1 MRKLLYSVALLLA
14 CCGFAARARAAVPRL
29 SWVENDE
36 QIRKVFE
43 GEPLVRSMT
52 MVDPPVAAG
61 FPILP
66 DSSTKVWA
74 AATAN
79 ELVVRFE
86 RRAPQSRP
94 SAGEGSST
102 DWVGVLLDVE
112 NDDQSW
118 YEIRLDMKGT
128 LVESKRFSNGCA
140 QMSWSCKPEC
150 RIDRKDGAWS
160 ATLRIP
166 FKNLGAR
173 PATGD
178 VWGFNFVHKKVVDA
192 KTPPGTADVAKTYE
206 TNWTGSPYLDDSCEM
221 LDPLCF
227 RDIALGRAEKLVQVD
242 SVSRGTVSSAESLSN
257 VFRGRAKNNAA
268 SRISLRVAVIG
279 PDGRTIASKK
289 VYAPGK
295 QEETFALPY
304 PRVRGAGTVT
314 FRIEGRGV
322 DNPVYESKYAV
333 ASNPERRVF
342 AVKEPAPGDL
352 MQWRTFPLTV
362 YGAPLWL
369 ADSPRRIAA
378 DAERLAIPWSKE
390 SFFAH
395 LAENRLSPVLEPTSS
410 GEKINEL
417 EQVAPLLRRTGLKG
431 VIAHHGAMQLRDALD
446 KQRGLYWGV
455 VFQSPYRGVSERTAK
470 GFDRRIVTIAGLE
483 NGRGEALSYSALKDR
498 YDVAALL
505 IRDRPVRAW
514 SDPFGFFTKIL
525 ADLSDIDEIWVGARG
540 FHYCSVDEIRQLLS
554 SAVRCGATGLVV
566 SALEHG
572 AGGRLGSE
580 FWTAPER
587 WKYLIELQ
595 QLFSR
600 GLSAK
605 RPEFADAL
613 VVLPTE
619 ELKPSSE
626 RRERFL
632 EILEAAH
639 VMIGPVAGVW
649 YRFVGEDQIAEGF
662 EKLDWHKV
670 IFLPAWRCGNSKAR
684 EALRAYAKAGGT
696 LVVTD
701 PRAVWPGDDSEAAR
715 KAFLGQS
722 ELKSLKKVPGAPAI
736 RSTAALGAEGK
747 FKLDWAIEP
756 GAGTGLHLIKGD
768 SRTEAMLVYGG
779 GDSAAVVRPLGKG
792 RVCWFG
798 FNPFGAETVRDE
810 KWRAFW
816 KKFTRY
822 LGLKT
827 ERPVWRFLLPPP
839 KSRQAVPRYHCLTN
853 NHIWW
858 RASRPLTFANRNKLG
873 RYTYEQWPDKIR
885 DEGGT
890 AGWIPFSRGDLTDR
904 LQGAKADGDPS
915 KHVVSWTTTG
925 QVAVVFDLRA
935 ERDLRGAKAFV
946 TGYVPRAKLY
956 VSGDGKSWRSVAY
969 RAGGG
974 RDGLIDFGYLSRAGR
989 FVRIKFYE
997 RPKGTELRLVEVEI
1011 WGKD

>member
-722 ELKSLKKVPGAPAI
+722 ELKAGGRRQVQARLGDRARRGNGTPSNQRRLTHGSHAGLRRWGFRRRRAAVGQRPRLLVRLQSLRRRNGAGREMARVLEKIHPLPGPQDRAAGVAFPPAPTQVAAG
-736 RSTAALGAEGK
+736 RSKIPLPDEQSHLVARLAAVDVRQPQQARPVHLRAVAGQNPRRRRNRRLDPVQPGRPDRQAPGGQGRRRSVEACRIVDHDGPGRRRVRPARRAGPAGREGLRDRLRPPRQALRERRRQKLALG
-747 FKLDWAIEP
+747 
-756 GAGTGLHLIKGD
+756 GLP
-768 SRTEAMLVYGG
+768 RRRWTR
-779 GDSAAVVRPLGKG
+779 RP
-792 RVCWFG
+792 
-798 FNPFGAETVRDE
+798 
-810 KWRAFW
+810 
-816 KKFTRY
+816 
-822 LGLKT
+822 
-827 ERPVWRFLLPPP
+827 
-839 KSRQAVPRYHCLTN
+839 
-853 NHIWW
+853 
-858 RASRPLTFANRNKLG
+858 
-873 RYTYEQWPDKIR
+873 
-885 DEGGT
+885 
-890 AGWIPFSRGDLTDR
+890 DR
-904 LQGAKADGDPS
+904 LRLSFA
-915 KHVVSWTTTG
+915 
-925 QVAVVFDLRA
+925 
-935 ERDLRGAKAFV
+935 RGAFREDQVLRTSQRHRVA
-946 TGYVPRAKLY
+946 TGR
-956 VSGDGKSWRSVAY
+956 SGNLG
-969 RAGGG
+969 
-974 RDGLIDFGYLSRAGR
+974 
-989 FVRIKFYE
+989 E
-997 RPKGTELRLVEVEI
+997 RLKREE
-1011 WGKD
+1011 